1 MSDKGAQV
9 IVAAIILSL
18 SMVGGAYLV
27 SESIDRVT
35 EQIPK
40 FETAMKSL
48 QTAIVAAGA
57 GTAAAPAAP
66 ARKRGPDPAKVYKLA
81 STGAPTKGPDSA
93 KVKVVEFSDFQ

>member
-9 IVAAIILSL
+9 IIAAMILSL

-48 QTAIVAAGA
+48 QTAVAAGA
-57 GTAAAPAAP
+57 GTAAAAPAAP
-66 ARKRGPDPAKVYKLA
+66 ARRRGPDPAKVYKLA
-81 STGAPTKGPDSA
+81 SIGAPTKGPDSA
-93 KVKVVEFSDFQ
+93 TVKVVEFSDFQ